1 MQKKLLINIRAV
13 EKKHSYG
20 HSGIAMEREMLENN
34 LGQAVKIFF
43 EIKNDK
49 EITNVIFFI
58 QENEKLKLMK
68 KF

>member
-20 HSGIAMEREMLENN
+20 HNGIAMKREMLEKN
-34 LGQAVKIFF
+34 LGKAVKVFF

-49 EITNVIFFI
+49 EITFNKMIPEFYT
-58 QENEKLKLMK
+58 
-68 KF
+68 KFKGIYK

>member
-49 EITNVIFFI
+49 
-58 QENEKLKLMK
+58 
-68 KF
+68 